1 MMDID
6 LNLLRIFDILYDER
20 NVTRAA
26 ARLFLTQSAVS
37 HALARLR
44 DVLGD
49 PLFMRIPS
57 GLQPTERAHQLAPR
71 LRVAL
76 AEIRSAVA
84 TPVFDPAKTRQRFVI
99 SAGSYFCAL
108 IVPTLV
114 RLAHQFAPG
123 ISLQFVNV
131 GTELVHALDQQRVDL
146 ALSAFDKIPARFRSE
161 VLFSDEK
168 VWAIGTHHPLA
179 RQPFDHA
186 ALLAWPRLAIG
197 IASAADQSREPP
209 TRSDLVLR
217 LILETDDEAISPRS
231 ARRTSPS
238 MMVYDSATALA
249 VIAATDLVT
258 LVPRRFAKA
267 CASSTRIRI
276 IEFPRDQAET
286 IELSMLWHSRVHDD
300 PGSLWLRAL
309 VRQAVNL
316 SLAGLPPPGSVKST
330 SASANAARKAKRM
343 PARTGSY
350 RANRAAGN

>member
-84 TPVFDPAKTRQRFVI
+84 TPTFDPAKTRQRFVI

-108 IVPTLV
+108 IVPNLI
-114 RLAHQFAPG
+114 RLAHKFAPG
-123 ISLQFVNV
+123 ISLQIVNV
-131 GTELVHALDQQRVDL
+131 GTEIVHALDQQRIDL

-161 VLFSDEK
+161 VLFGDEK
-168 VWAIGTHHPLA
+168 SLVNRHP
-179 RQPFDHA
+179 
-186 ALLAWPRLAIG
+186 
-197 IASAADQSREPP
+197 SSSR
-209 TRSDLVLR
+209 
-217 LILETDDEAISPRS
+217 
-231 ARRTSPS
+231 
-238 MMVYDSATALA
+238 
-249 VIAATDLVT
+249 
-258 LVPRRFAKA
+258 
-267 CASSTRIRI
+267 
-276 IEFPRDQAET
+276 
-286 IELSMLWHSRVHDD
+286 
-300 PGSLWLRAL
+300 
-309 VRQAVNL
+309 
-316 SLAGLPPPGSVKST
+316 
-330 SASANAARKAKRM
+330 
-343 PARTGSY
+343 
-350 RANRAAGN
+350 